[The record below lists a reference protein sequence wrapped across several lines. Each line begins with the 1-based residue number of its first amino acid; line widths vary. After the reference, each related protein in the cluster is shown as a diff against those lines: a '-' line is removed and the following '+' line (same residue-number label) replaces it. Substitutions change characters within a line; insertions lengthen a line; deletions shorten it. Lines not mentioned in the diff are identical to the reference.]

1 MLAAPR
7 TTAITRR
14 TRNLQHLNCC
24 LRWLSA
30 AYLEVDSVVNKK
42 KGLKKIQIYI
52 SACITKLSHTCM
64 CNYQS
69 FVVRGFPLGVNH
81 RSQKRGFPT
90 VYHILIFSRQLKVFV
105 VFEQIPGKQ
114 CRNSTS
120 WSPFINKGKLSKS
133 YRKSFLG
140 KNPSPRWDL
149 NRRPSVI

>member
-1 MLAAPR
+1 MIFSQMLAPPR

-24 LRWLSA
+24 LRWLSP
-30 AYLEVDSVVNKK
+30 AYLEVDSVINKK

-52 SACITKLSHTCM
+52 SACITKLSLTSM

-69 FVVRGFPLGVNH
+69 FVVRGFPLRVNP

-133 YRKSFLG
+133 YRKSFLA
-140 KNPSPRWDL
+140 
-149 NRRPSVI
+149 